1 VAEEDSWRL
10 GFSIADHADPA
21 TWGKQLGASW
31 YFDWNARDAASPPGL
46 TYWRTVRVGLE
57 GVSPGLDTLSLLAA
71 RYPGGHWIVGNEPD
85 VVWQDNVPADVYAA
99 RYGAV
104 YAALKAADP
113 SARVAVGAIAQV
125 TPLRLQYL
133 DEVLEAYQLAYGESL
148 PADLWTVHMYVLPEV
163 RDEWGIGIP
172 PGFDVRQGQIFSI
185 EDHDRLDL
193 FEQQIVTFRAWLSRH
208 GYRDKPLVL
217 TELGILMYAEYGFTP
232 DRVVAYLRSTFDVL
246 VSLADPEIGMPGD
259 GGRMVQQWA
268 WFSLSYAPY
277 PTSNLAD
284 LDRGRLTPVGEAYR
298 DYALAL
304 RGDLPGMDD

>member
-1 VAEEDSWRL
+1 
-10 GFSIADHADPA
+10 
-21 TWGKQLGASW
+21 
-31 YFDWNARDAASPPGL
+31 
-46 TYWRTVRVGLE
+46 
-57 GVSPGLDTLSLLAA
+57 
-71 RYPGGHWIVGNEPD
+71 
-85 VVWQDNVPADVYAA
+85 
-99 RYGAV
+99 
-104 YAALKAADP
+104 
-113 SARVAVGAIAQV
+113 
-125 TPLRLQYL
+125 
-133 DEVLEAYQLAYGESL
+133 
-148 PADLWTVHMYVLPEV
+148 MYVLPEV

-193 FEQQIVTFRAWLSRH
+193 FEQQIVTIRAWLSRH

-232 DRVVAYLRSTFDVL
+232 DRVVTYLRSTFDVL